1 MSDVSAPITWRGR
14 VTAVLIGLLL
24 LGIAAEPVLR
34 IAMPNWSEY
43 HSGRFMM
50 RLNVPDQPV
59 TSIGVPG
66 FDGWFSQNN
75 GDFRVRIRI
84 NEFGLRNDQ
93 PANAADNRIW
103 ILGDSMSF
111 GWGVERTETYTQIL
125 ADRLGAGTYNVATPG
140 SSVCGWQTLYSR
152 MPRELRPTAVV
163 VGLTIENRMG
173 LYDCTAEARVVPLAP
188 EPVSPSLSAAK
199 TFLTE
204 HSAVYNFFTVS
215 LKRIGPVQTA
225 LMKLGLIND
234 PGQVLLHG
242 QDPAKAPQMIEST
255 AGELRRLRA
264 MAAGRPFLVVLF
276 PARFELRDGNPYF
289 QQLRAGIADALKKE
303 GIDTLDLYPDFKA
316 AGFSA
321 THFAHDGHWNARGHQ
336 VAGEALARWF
346 TAYRGAQA
354 DERPGGQAQPAP
366 GGSQR

>member
-204 HSAVYNFFTVS
+204 HSAV
-215 LKRIGPVQTA
+215 KQGGA
-225 LMKLGLIND
+225 LPELTGKE
-234 PGQVLLHG
+234 V
-242 QDPAKAPQMIEST
+242 
-255 AGELRRLRA
+255 ELRRLYA
-264 MAAGRPFLVVLF
+264 VLS
-276 PARFELRDGNPYF
+276 AISYLAN
-289 QQLRAGIADALKKE
+289 Q
-303 GIDTLDLYPDFKA
+303 KA
-316 AGFSA
+316 IKREISVPSM
-321 THFAHDGHWNARGHQ
+321 TPSYNS
-336 VAGEALARWF
+336 
-346 TAYRGAQA
+346 T
-354 DERPGGQAQPAP
+354 PQPAS
-366 GGSQR
+366 GY